1 MKQARFPRPRLGNS
15 RDDLPATLSR
25 QFERPIHFSNFTLA
39 ADKLGQPA
47 LRRKLEVGA
56 QLPDG
61 YHLKD
66 VDRLAYSLDQDRP
79 HLLEIEIPLN
89 QSLGILADSDRAHR
103 CNSLQP
109 LREMGR
115 EPHGCV
121 FGVTR
126 SVQCAQDDLT
136 GVHSDAGFD
145 SWAPL
150 GGERCRV
157 LFYRLLHSES
167 GVQR

>member
-1 MKQARFPRPRLGNS
+1 MGPVLVKGVSQ
-15 RDDLPATLSR
+15 
-25 QFERPIHFSNFTLA
+25 PINVF
-39 ADKLGQPA
+39 
-47 LRRKLEVGA
+47 EVGA
-56 QLPDG
+56 QMPARS
-61 YHLKD
+61 HLKD

-79 HLLEIEIPLN
+79 YVLEIEIPLN

-126 SVQCAQDDLT
+126 SVQCPEDDFT
-136 GVHSDAGFD
+136 GVHPDAGCA

-167 GVQR
+167 GEQG